1 MELIVR
7 GTITERDLE
16 VDGKLGKFDA
26 LRASQGCDKGAFVA
40 VGPLQKLDAEVSDVE
55 KLD

>member
-1 MELIVR
+1 VR
-7 GTITERDLE
+7 GTITERVLE

-26 LRASQGCDKGAFVA
+26 LRASQGCAKGAFVA

>member
-1 MELIVR
+1 MQ

-16 VDGKLGKFDA
+16 VDGKLGKLRA

-40 VGPLQKLDAEVSDVE
+40 VGSLQKLDAEVSDVE